1 MIFFFSGKETYRPQT
16 WLLQKRMRLHL
27 VTHLGFVRKNRRFFR
42 DSVTGGLVGKA
53 FVHGFFWGGGRKTEP
68 TKISWKAPELDIL
81 VKFWSIFVGGV
92 FFFDILAVTDV
103 LANGDTRQN
112 ERWSSLTKFSDVSS
126 EKKSIHGE
134 IQDTIYITR
143 SELVEWTEIAG
154 FLNHPSNKS

>member
-1 MIFFFSGKETYRPQT
+1 
-16 WLLQKRMRLHL
+16 MRLHL
-27 VTHLGFVRKNRRFFR
+27 VTHLGFFGSTAVF
-42 DSVTGGLVGKA
+42 SGTVTGGLVGKS
-53 FVHGFFWGGGRKTEP
+53 FVQGFFFWGGGKEP
-68 TKISWKAPELDIL
+68 TKNSWKAPIEFDII
-81 VKFWSIFVGGV
+81 VKFAAFLLAGW
-92 FFFDILAVTDV
+92 FFLDILAVTDV
-103 LANGDTRQN
+103 LANGDTRQK